1 MNSTREILLALS
13 ILFLFTFPLF
23 IVFGDKGL
31 ADLNNLQQKRDDL
44 IKYNKKIT
52 QNTEALKHIIKRL
65 EHEDPVLIERIARDE
80 LNMIHEGEIVLRS
93 ADSFR

>member
-1 MNSTREILLALS
+1 MNSTREILLAL
-13 ILFLFTFPLF
+13 ITLFLFTFPLF

-44 IKYNKKIT
+44 IQYNKEIT

-65 EHEDPVLIERIARDE
+65 TDEDPALIERIGRDE
-80 LNMIHEGEIVLRS
+80 LNMIREGEIVLRFS
-93 ADSFR
+93 RSD

>member
-1 MNSTREILLALS
+1 MNSKREILLALI
-13 ILFLFTFPLF
+13 ILFLFSFPLF

-44 IKYNKKIT
+44 IQYNKEIT

-65 EHEDPVLIERIARDE
+65 ENEDPILIERIARDE
-80 LNMIHEGEIVLRS
+80 LNMIDKEEIVFMSKRS
-93 ADSFR
+93 D